1 MVKCNKTETEGKP
14 MTAFYVTT
22 PIYYVNGEPH
32 AGHAY
37 TTIAADVLARYHRL
51 KGHDVFF
58 LTGVDEHGANVHKA
72 AENEGLAPQD
82 YCDKMAP
89 TFTQLWERL
98 NISHD
103 IFLRTTSEMHKRGV
117 RKFLAALEASGDVYK
132 GTYEGHYCRPCEQFF
147 PEKELAD
154 EKICPVHQ
162 LPLEWVEEENY
173 FFRLSKYQ
181 ERLIA
186 HIRENPMFIYPE
198 PRRNE
203 LLSFLEAGLEDVSI
217 SRSSVSWGIPLP
229 FDAQRIAY
237 VWIEALSNYITA
249 LGYETESERYQSFW
263 PADVHMMAKDIT
275 RFHALIW
282 PAMLMAVNLP
292 LPKHIVAHGWL
303 TKDGEALSKTRGIF
317 IDMDTDIATYGV
329 DAFRYYLLRE
339 FSFGNDGD
347 YRPSRLNARYH
358 ADLANDLGNLL
369 NRVLGLVGKHFK
381 QVPEPTTPGEFDDE
395 IKAMHRETLQKLE
408 NFMRTFAFDTALE
421 TIWEFVR
428 RINRYIQQTE
438 VWTLNTPEK
447 RPRMGTILYNG
458 LEALRLI
465 SVLISP
471 FMPDTADKIRQQLNL
486 PVDSSGFDTTFDTT
500 FDTVVAWGG
509 LPTNLA
515 IARGAPIFPRIDR
528 EERHEKKASPLAS
541 AKKAPKQ
548 KAQKQ
553 KAQKA
558 SGNLVSFSDFQKL
571 ELRAAEVIAAEP
583 VEGADRLL
591 KLQVDL
597 GAEKRQIVAGIAAHY
612 TPGALIGK
620 QVIVVT
626 NLEPATIRGVESQG
640 MLLAASG
647 DAVVLATLETEV
659 PLGTQIR

>member
-1 MVKCNKTETEGKP
+1 

-37 TTIAADVLARYHRL
+37 TNIAADVLARYHRL
-51 KGHDVFF
+51 KGYDVFF
-58 LTGVDEHGANVHKA
+58 LTGVDEHGANVHKS
-72 AENEGLAPQD
+72 AENEGLAPQA

-89 TFTQLWERL
+89 TFTKLWQRL

-117 RKFLAALEASGDVYK
+117 RKFLTALEASGDVYK
-132 GTYEGHYCRPCEQFF
+132 DTYEGHYCRPCEQFF
-147 PEKELAD
+147 PEKELTE

-181 ERLIA
+181 ERLSS
-186 HIRENPMFIYPE
+186 HIRENPMFIHLE

-229 FDAQRIAY
+229 FDPRHIAY
-237 VWIEALSNYITA
+237 VWIEALSNYMTA
-249 LGYETESERYQSFW
+249 LGYETESERYQTFW

-282 PAMLMAVNLP
+282 PAMLMALNLP

-347 YRPSRLNARYH
+347 YRLSRLNARYH

-381 QVPEPTTPGEFDDE
+381 RVPEPTTPGEFDDE
-395 IKAMHRETLQKLE
+395 VKAMHRETLQKLDALME
-408 NFMRTFAFDTALE
+408 TFAFDTALE
-421 TIWEFVR
+421 TIWGFVR

-458 LEALRLI
+458 LEALRII
-465 SVLISP
+465 SVLIAP

-486 PVDSSGFDTTFDTT
+486 PVGANGFDTIAT
-500 FDTVVAWGG
+500 WGG
-509 LPTNLA
+509 LPKNLA
-515 IARGAPIFPRIDR
+515 IARGEPIFPRIDKKTR
-528 EERHEKKASPLAS
+528 QKKASPPPSPKA
-541 AKKAPKQ
+541 APKQ
-548 KAQKQ
+548 KAEK
-553 KAQKA
+553 
-558 SGNLVSFSDFQKL
+558 SPSNLISFSDFQKL
-571 ELRAAEVIAAEP
+571 DLRAAKVIAAEP

-597 GAEKRQIVAGIAAHY
+597 GAEKRQVVAGIAAHY
-612 TPGALIGK
+612 TPETLIGK

-626 NLEPATIRGVESQG
+626 NLEPVTLRGVESQG

-647 DAVVLATLETEV
+647 DSVVLATLETEV